1 MSGYGEAAAK
11 AAGVV
16 IRELQEIAEFQQV
29 YRLFDEIWHPDPR
42 NVPVTMELMIGF
54 AHTGSYVAG
63 AFEGGSLVG
72 ASVGFLAAR
81 RTLHSHVTGAV
92 IGRGIGYALKSHQR
106 DWCLDRG
113 LERITWTFDPLVRRN
128 ARFNLV
134 RLGAMPEE
142 YLEDFYGVMADA
154 INEGDASDRLLAAW
168 RLGDGGATGSGVGS
182 GAVGALGEAGV
193 GTAGSAGGR
202 AVLVEGEDRRP
213 VVRDDGWPLVRNGAG
228 DGVPDSAGDGGL
240 ESARAGGPE
249 SVGDGGLES
258 AGSGG
263 PEGMGEVVLVGT
275 PADIERLRRED
286 PAAGKA
292 WRRAVREKLGGL
304 MKAGGHV
311 VGFTDR
317 GEYVVVIN

>member
-1 MSGYGEAAAK
+1 MRWDDVCGGTVGLIEVRVVACVNGVMSGYGEASAK

-63 AFEGGSLVG
+63 AFEGDVLVG

-134 RLGAMPEE
+134 KLGAMPEE
-142 YLEDFYGVMADA
+142 YLEDFYGAMADA
-154 INEGDASDRLLAAW
+154 INEGDASDRLLAVW
-168 RLGDGGATGSGVGS
+168 RLAGE
-182 GAVGALGEAGV
+182 GEAGRPGGV
-193 GTAGSAGGR
+193 DAAGARVVLAEGAGG
-202 AVLVEGEDRRP
+202 
-213 VVRDDGWPLVRNGAG
+213 WPDMGAKRAG
-228 DGVPDSAGDGGL
+228 D
-240 ESARAGGPE
+240 
-249 SVGDGGLES
+249 
-258 AGSGG
+258 
-263 PEGMGEVVLVGT
+263 VVLVGT
-275 PADIERLRRED
+275 PADVERLRRVD
-286 PAAGKA
+286 PAAGRA
-292 WRRAVREKLGGL
+292 WRRAVREQLGGL
-304 MKAGGHV
+304 MKAGGQV

>member
-1 MSGYGEAAAK
+1 MRWDDVCGGTVGLIEVRVVACVNGVMSGYGEASAK

-63 AFEGGSLVG
+63 AFEGDVLVG

-134 RLGAMPEE
+134 KLGAMPEE
-142 YLEDFYGVMADA
+142 YLEDFYGAMADA
-154 INEGDASDRLLAAW
+154 INEGDASDRLLAVW
-168 RLGDGGATGSGVGS
+168 RLAGE
-182 GAVGALGEAGV
+182 GEAGRP
-193 GTAGSAGGR
+193 GG
-202 AVLVEGEDRRP
+202 VD
-213 VVRDDGWPLVRNGAG
+213 
-228 DGVPDSAGDGGL
+228 
-240 ESARAGGPE
+240 
-249 SVGDGGLES
+249 
-258 AGSGG
+258 
-263 PEGMGEVVLVGT
+263 
-275 PADIERLRRED
+275 
-286 PAAGKA
+286 AAGA
-292 WRRAVREKLGGL
+292 R
-304 MKAGGHV
+304 V
-311 VGFTDR
+311 V
-317 GEYVVVIN
+317 